1 MAGAIKLNNLNHI
14 NIGAPPELVEDTRR
28 FYVDVIGLRAGPLPG
43 RADFPVYW
51 LYLGDQPVIHL
62 IGRPLD
68 PPVPNPR
75 PRDTGWIDHIAFSCT
90 DHRAARA
97 RLDEIGVPYQFNS
110 FPQAGIV
117 QFLVHD
123 PVGIKIELNFMGEEA
138 DD

>member
-14 NIGAPPELVEDTRR
+14 NIGSPPELVEETRR
-28 FYVDVIGLRAGPLPG
+28 FYVDVIGLREGPLPG
-43 RADFPVYW
+43 KADFPAYW

-68 PPVPNPR
+68 PPVSNPQ
-75 PRDTGWIDHIAFSCT
+75 PRDTGWMDHIAFSCT
-90 DHRAARA
+90 DHRAARV
-97 RLDEIGVPYQFNS
+97 RLDETGVPYQFNA

-123 PVGIKIELNFMGEEA
+123 PVGIKVELNFMGERA